1 MRNIK
6 IHEKTPKFCAILVK
20 PGLFWCEQV
29 CVPVH
34 RWRLGMISNRTSFA
48 AHSCVR
54 LNQFYRILIFRM
66 NYYYYFV
73 QVLQQLQEKCLFY
86 PVVITL

>member
-1 MRNIK
+1 MNPILPDEENQSSLKDAK
-6 IHEKTPKFCAILVK
+6 ILSILVK

-34 RWRLGMISNRTSFA
+34 RWRLGMISNRASFA

-54 LNQFYRILIFRM
+54 LKQFL
-66 NYYYYFV
+66 
-73 QVLQQLQEKCLFY
+73 
-86 PVVITL
+86 